1 MPCYFLWTVGLK
13 YIKKGLASLP
23 MQLGSCVFKAYMHVP
38 YAPDARA
45 IMGLQDVRTG
55 GTIITCKM
63 CEQDDYNAAI
73 VPRRPCWPLAGHCY
87 STRRPYRAVPYREPG
102 VPHAVEDNICLLLT
116 IGRQPPRAT
125 CQTPGLHV
133 TTQPYAI
140 KGSRQP
146 LI

>member
-1 MPCYFLWTVGLK
+1 MPCYFLWTVGLR

-23 MQLGSCVFKAYMHVP
+23 MQLGSRVFKAYMHVP

-73 VPRRPCWPLAGHCY
+73 VPRRPCWPLVGHCY
-87 STRRPYRAVPYREPG
+87 STR
-102 VPHAVEDNICLLLT
+102 
-116 IGRQPPRAT
+116 
-125 CQTPGLHV
+125 
-133 TTQPYAI
+133 
-140 KGSRQP
+140 
-146 LI
+146 